1 MTAPRFVL
9 SVLLCTALAIAP
21 GAAQAPRTFAT
32 AEEAVRALTK
42 AAAASNVDELL
53 AIFGPGGQELID
65 SSDVATARKNREV
78 FVVAAA
84 EGWRLVDQG
93 TARKTLVIGNE
104 NWPFS
109 VPLVKAGSR
118 WRFDAAAGKEEVIAR
133 RIGRNELAVIAIC
146 RGYVKAQQR
155 YAQQGHDGNPA
166 GLYAT
171 AFRSD
176 PGKQNGL
183 YWPAKRGE
191 AKSPLGDL
199 VAQAAAEGRPLGA
212 DRPTPFHGYYFKLL
226 TSKGGFGLV
235 AWPAQYDATGVMTFV
250 VNQDGVVRE
259 KDLGPKTDAAVAGV
273 ASYSPD
279 ASWRAVSSAR

>member
-1 MTAPRFVL
+1 M
-9 SVLLCTALAIAP
+9 
-21 GAAQAPRTFAT
+21 
-32 AEEAVRALTK
+32 
-42 AAAASNVDELL
+42 DELL
-53 AIFGPGGQELID
+53 AIFGPGSRELID
-65 SSDVATARKNREV
+65 SSDLATARKNREV
-78 FVVAAA
+78 FVVAAG

-93 TARKTLVIGNE
+93 TARKTLVICNE

-109 VPLVKAGSR
+109 VPLVKTGTR

-146 RGYVKAQQR
+146 RAYVKAQQR

-171 AFRSD
+171 GFGSD
-176 PGKQNGL
+176 PGKHNGL

-212 DRPTPFHGYYFKLL
+212 DASRPTPFHGYYFKILP
-226 TSKGGFGLV
+226 SRGGYGLV
-235 AWPAQYDATGVMTFV
+235 AWPAQYDATGVMTFLI
-250 VNQDGVVRE
+250 NQEGVVRE
-259 KDLGPKTDAAVAGV
+259 KDLGPKTDAAVGGMTGHN
-273 ASYSPD
+273 PD